1 MALHRFP
8 PGLLVCDN
16 LTMNYYMLA
25 EASSAVLLLPFLII
39 IPLALVG
46 LALTVFWVWMLVDCA
61 TKEPSAGNE
70 KIIWILVIIFTHW
83 IGALIYFLV
92 RRPQR
97 KKEFGA

>member
-1 MALHRFP
+1 
-8 PGLLVCDN
+8 
-16 LTMNYYMLA
+16 MNYYMLA
-25 EASSAVLLLPFLII
+25 EASSAVLLLPFLIF

-46 LALTVFWVWMLVDCA
+46 LALTVFWIWMLVDCA

-83 IGALIYFLV
+83 LGALIYFLV